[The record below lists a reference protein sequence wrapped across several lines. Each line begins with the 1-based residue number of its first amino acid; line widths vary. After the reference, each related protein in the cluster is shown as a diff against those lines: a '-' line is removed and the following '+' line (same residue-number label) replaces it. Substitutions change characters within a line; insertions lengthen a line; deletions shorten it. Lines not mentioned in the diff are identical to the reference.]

1 MRRKIKAKLTKIT
14 SKMLLVIVFGGCGL
28 ASCTYYTNEYSPV
41 PDNVGFNEHVIP
53 IFDRSCNVSGCH
65 SSGGILPDL
74 TSENA
79 YINLIGLGYVNPGEA
94 AEDSGLYNA
103 IDGGSMKSYATDE
116 DRAIIKKWID
126 DGAEDN

>member
-1 MRRKIKAKLTKIT
+1 
-14 SKMLLVIVFGGCGL
+14 MLLVIVFAAYGL

-41 PDNVGFNEHVIP
+41 PDNVSFSEHVIP

-65 SSGGILPDL
+65 STGGILPDL
-74 TSENA
+74 TPDNA
-79 YINLIGLGYVNPGEA
+79 YINLIGLGFVVPGQA
-94 AEDSGLYNA
+94 AEESGLYNS
-103 IDGGSMKSYATDE
+103 IDGGSMRNYATDE